1 MAEKI
6 LIAQPGQE
14 RRRRLYEMFRRRGFL
29 VLEGSSVEQTLALLQ
44 ESPALLLFD
53 VDLVDGAGS
62 EVWESLQKACDRW
75 STSCLCFV
83 PSRDPQAELIV
94 RHPWLAGTLRRLED
108 AQILLD
114 KISDILTI
122 RRLRHELSLAH
133 GMLSRKQHE
142 FQESLRAAAAIQR
155 NLLPRQLP
163 KVDTLHFAYRFLPSE
178 EIGGDLFNVLR
189 LDEDTLM
196 VYLFD
201 VSGHGVSSALVSVS
215 VHQSLSPNTGR
226 IIKQHLDQPPYYYIP
241 APAEVM
247 AALEA
252 EFPFERF
259 EKFFTIA
266 YLLIDIR
273 SGKVRYCNA
282 GHPPPILLRKGG
294 EIEKLAAGGGLIGLS
309 EVGPFCEGETV
320 LAPGDRLYLYSD
332 GIIEYGN
339 GADAFFGEERLL
351 RRLSDYRRRDLG
363 TICGN
368 VIEALMSFGRGA
380 PLRDDVT
387 LLGVEYRGG

>member
-6 LIAQPGQE
+6 LIAQEGQE
-14 RRRRLYEMFRRRGFL
+14 RRRRLYELFRGRGFF
-29 VLEGSSVEQTLALLQ
+29 VLESATVEETLKRL
-44 ESPALLLFD
+44 EEMPALLLFD
-53 VDLVDGAGS
+53 ADLVDGAAS
-62 EVWESLQKACDRW
+62 EVWQSLQKACDRW
-75 STSCLCFV
+75 STSCLCFL
-83 PSRDPQAELIV
+83 PSRDPQADLIV

-114 KISDILTI
+114 KIHDILTI

-133 GMLSRKQHE
+133 GILSRKQHE

-178 EIGGDLFNVLR
+178 EIGGDLFNVQR

-215 VHQSLSPNTGR
+215 VHQSLSSTTGR
-226 IIKQHLDQPPYYYIP
+226 IIKQHLDQPPYYCIP
-241 APAEVM
+241 SPAEVM
-247 AALEA
+247 ASLEA

-282 GHPPPILLRKGG
+282 GHPPPFLLRKGG
-294 EIEKLAAGGGLIGLS
+294 EIEKLDSGGGLIGLS
-309 EVGPFCEGETV
+309 EVGPYCEGEAH

-339 GADAFFGEERLL
+339 STDGFFGEERLL

-363 TICGN
+363 TVCGN
-368 VIEALMSFGRGA
+368 VIEALISFGRGA
-380 PLRDDVT
+380 PLGDDVT
-387 LLGVEYRGG
+387 LLGVEYRG